1 VPALRRHLTL
11 DVLRDHV
18 ARRCLAPS
26 DRGLVG
32 VEIELL
38 TYPSAD
44 PTLRAR
50 AADLR
55 SVVSENHLPFAS
67 RITVEPGGQ
76 VEIST
81 PALPGLDRALPAAA
95 ADLVA
100 LSGALRGAGLE
111 PVARGLDPLRPPQ
124 RILDQPRYAAMEA
137 FFDVEGFA
145 GRTMM
150 CSTASVQVNL
160 EIGSS
165 PEAVTARW
173 HLAHAVG
180 PLLVAMFAHSPVP
193 GGGGCGPR
201 SARQQVWSVMDPSRT
216 GPVRGPILGDGAVPP
231 GRSPAEE
238 WLAYALA
245 ARVMMIRITRERFV
259 AVDGPLGSDLFTF
272 GAWMQRGH
280 ELGWPT
286 LDDFEYHLT
295 TLFPPV
301 RPRGW
306 LELRMLDAL
315 PDPWW
320 RVAAAVATALL
331 EDGDAGAVALEAVSA
346 PPVGTGVA
354 DHWRSAARHGL
365 ADPALR
371 AAAQRVF
378 PEARSALDRLGAD
391 PVTVAAAEAFHD
403 RFVARGRCPADEPLP
418 IPEVTPAA
426 V

>member
-1 VPALRRHLTL
+1 MPALRRHLTL

-50 AADLR
+50 AEDLR
-55 SVVSENHLPFAS
+55 SVASENHLPFAS
-67 RITVEPGGQ
+67 RITLEPGGQ

-81 PALPGLDRALPAAA
+81 PALPGLDHALPAAA
-95 ADLVA
+95 ADLAAV
-100 LSGALRGAGLE
+100 SQALRGAGLE

-124 RILDQPRYAAMEA
+124 RVLDQPRYAAMEE

-165 PEAVTARW
+165 PAALTARW

-231 GRSPAEE
+231 
-238 WLAYALA
+238 
-245 ARVMMIRITRERFV
+245 
-259 AVDGPLGSDLFTF
+259 
-272 GAWMQRGH
+272 
-280 ELGWPT
+280 
-286 LDDFEYHLT
+286 
-295 TLFPPV
+295 
-301 RPRGW
+301 
-306 LELRMLDAL
+306 
-315 PDPWW
+315 
-320 RVAAAVATALL
+320 
-331 EDGDAGAVALEAVSA
+331 
-346 PPVGTGVA
+346 
-354 DHWRSAARHGL
+354 
-365 ADPALR
+365 
-371 AAAQRVF
+371 
-378 PEARSALDRLGAD
+378 
-391 PVTVAAAEAFHD
+391 
-403 RFVARGRCPADEPLP
+403 
-418 IPEVTPAA
+418 
-426 V
+426 

>member
-1 VPALRRHLTL
+1 VPGPRRHLTL
-11 DVLRDHV
+11 DTLRRHI
-18 ARRCLAPS
+18 AERCLAPS

-38 TYPSAD
+38 TYPMAD
-44 PTLRAR
+44 PHRRAPVPILAAVADGTTLP
-50 AADLR
+50 
-55 SVVSENHLPFAS
+55 SAS
-67 RITVEPGGQ
+67 RITLEPGGQ

-81 PALPGLDRALPAAA
+81 PPLRGLGPALAAA
-95 ADLVA
+95 SADLTA
-100 LSGALRGAGLE
+100 ITGALRRAGLE

-124 RILDQPRYAAMEA
+124 RILDRPRYAAMEA

-150 CSTASVQVNL
+150 CSTASVQVNV
-160 EIGSS
+160 ETGAT
-165 PEAVTARW
+165 EADVAARW
-173 HLAHAVG
+173 HLAHALG
-180 PLLVAMFAHSPVP
+180 PVLVAMFAHSPVP

-216 GPVRGPILGDGAVPP
+216 APVHGPILGD
-231 GRSPAEE
+231 RRHPAADPVEE
-238 WLAYALA
+238 WLRYAVS
-245 ARVMMIRITRERFV
+245 ARVMMIRLAADRCVPI
-259 AVDGPLGSDLFTF
+259 DGPPGSELLTF
-272 GAWMQRGH
+272 AAWMQRGH

-286 LDDFEYHLT
+286 LDDFDYHLT

-320 RVAAAVATALL
+320 RVAAGVSTALL
-331 EDGDAGAVALEAVSA
+331 EDAGAGSAALEAVSA
-346 PPVGTGVA
+346 PPEGTGVS

-371 AAAQRVF
+371 AAAQRIF
-378 PEARSALDRLGAD
+378 PVALGALGRVGAD
-391 PVTVAAAEAFHD
+391 LATVAAAEAFYD
-403 RFVARGRCPADEPLP
+403 RFVARGRCPADEPAW
-418 IPEVTPAA
+418 IPDLEMAPF
-426 V
+426 